1 MKYSN
6 LKRTLVA
13 TALLVLTTNCFAIGG
28 YQELIIQDADTASL
42 LLSEPT
48 LWLYNFLKG
57 TGGFLIALISLICG
71 LYSAIVSKSLIGV
84 MLSIL
89 VEVVAHF
96 WIDAIFTF
104 FGAVIL

>member
-13 TALLVLTTNCFAIGG
+13 TVLLALTTNCFAIGG

-57 TGGFLIALISLICG
+57 TGGLLIALISLTCG
-71 LYSAIVSKSLIGV
+71 LYSAIVSKSLMGV
-84 MLSIL
+84 MLSII

-96 WIDAIFTF
+96 GIDAMFVF
-104 FGAVIL
+104 FGATIV